1 MRIILAFSI
10 AAAIPVVFSVSA
22 AGAQARP
29 APPTAGS
36 GTGAARP
43 HAGRHVR
50 PAPPGAVVRDLDTS
64 ASGRSPFNERMPPAA
79 GIGAPGSAA
88 TQPQGGAADPA
99 APSADPATGQ
109 SVAGPTLLTLR
120 SAMGSGTPRTVT
132 LQCDPVGG
140 THPKAAQACADLDKA
155 GNDLTIAP
163 DRKNPRACFMI
174 YSPVTVSAEGQ
185 WRGRP
190 VKLTGQYPNTCVLRD
205 KTASIFDF

>member
-22 AGAQARP
+22 AAAQARP
-29 APPTAGS
+29 APPAAGS
-36 GTGAARP
+36 GTDAVRP

-50 PAPPGAVVRDLDTS
+50 PAPPGAVIRDLGTS
-64 ASGRSPFNERMPPAA
+64 ASGRSPFNERMPPAS
-79 GIGAPGSAA
+79 GIGALGSDA
-88 TQPQGGAADPA
+88 TPPQGDAAAPA
-99 APSADPATGQ
+99 APSADPASGQ
-109 SVAGPTLLTLR
+109 AAAPTLLTLR